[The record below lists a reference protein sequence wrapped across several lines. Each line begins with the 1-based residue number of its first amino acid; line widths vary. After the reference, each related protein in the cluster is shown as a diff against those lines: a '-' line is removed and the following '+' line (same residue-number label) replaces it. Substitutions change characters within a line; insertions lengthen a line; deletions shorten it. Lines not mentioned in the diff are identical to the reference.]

1 HGSPNEKSNS
11 GPLNN
16 QNTTS
21 GSASMIVIPMDVDAE
36 QTVAELNVTSASNLN
51 PMNTELERHDYS
63 PIQPYWFYSKK
74 NQGRITWIP
83 FSLADVRRLDDAY
96 AQSKRKINK

>member
-1 HGSPNEKSNS
+1 
-11 GPLNN
+11 
-16 QNTTS
+16 
-21 GSASMIVIPMDVDAE
+21 MDVDAE

-96 AQSKRKINK
+96 AQNRAVIATNGNRYDVNLVERTRTPVYWTDEP